1 MITRRRL
8 LASAAAAPP
17 AVALAASAG
26 QPGYGVAPAVA
37 GKNILIFINDQQRAT
52 QHFPRGWEE
61 ENLPGLTRLKK
72 HGVSFENAFTNAC
85 MCSPSRATMFTGL
98 YPAQHGVKYTL
109 EEDMPADQYPQVEL
123 STDLTNLASVMSAA
137 GYEVVY
143 KGKWHCSKPEGEDWA
158 PSDLA
163 AYGFSRWDPPDSGG
177 NQDLSEAGGGTVD
190 HDGHYMHDQGDAAA
204 GEEGVIQFL
213 RRREG
218 ATKPWCLVVGL
229 VNPHD
234 VLFYPGPR
242 KMDPPKWQQA
252 GYTQAD
258 LEGDIGLPPTVLE
271 DLRTKPDAQAQFAR
285 LYGAGGKPLTRKQK
299 LEYINFYGN
308 LMKVVDGYLVEILDT
323 LAETHQLRDT
333 VVIRTSDH
341 GEMGLAHRM
350 QQKNFNFYEEST
362 RIPLVF
368 SNPELFRRP
377 RRSRELVSHLDLLPT
392 LATLVDAP
400 DDVRSDDWR
409 GVDYSGLVLGTKRRA
424 VQKDIVFTYDDWQ
437 AGQSSGPYIRP
448 PNHIVAVREKRW
460 KVAKYYDTAGIEPA
474 QWEMYDL
481 AKDPLERHNLAY
493 KPKRMTKVQRSNFR
507 RLKKRIKQAEKTD
520 LLPLAH
526 GAGRAGEERQPL
538 PS

>member
-8 LASAAAAPP
+8 LASAAATPP
-17 AVALAASAG
+17 AVALAG
-26 QPGYGVAPAVA
+26 GVNDPGLAVAPAVA

-61 ENLPGLTRLKK
+61 ENLPGLTRLKQN
-72 HGVSFENAFTNAC
+72 GVSFENAFTNAC

-123 STDLTNLASVMSAA
+123 STGLPNLASVMSAA

-143 KGKWHCSKPEGEDWA
+143 KGKWHCSKPAGEDWA

-190 HDGHYMHDQGDAAA
+190 HDGHYMHDEGDPEA
-204 GEEGVIQFL
+204 GEEGVLQFIA
-213 RRREG
+213 RRAG
-218 ATKPWCLVVGL
+218 AERPWCLVVGL

-242 KMDPPKWQQA
+242 NMDPPKWQQA
-252 GYTQAD
+252 GYD
-258 LEGDIGLPPTVLE
+258 ESYLEGDIGLPATYDE

-285 LYGAGGKPLTRKQK
+285 LYGLGGKPLTRQQK
-299 LEYINFYGN
+299 LDYVNFYGN
-308 LMKVVDGYLVEILDT
+308 LIKLVDGYLVEILDALEDT
-323 LAETHQLRDT
+323 GQLDDT

-350 QQKNFNFYEEST
+350 QQKNFNYYEESA
-362 RIPLVF
+362 RIPLVY
-368 SNPELFRRP
+368 SNPELFGTART
-377 RRSRELVSHLDLLPT
+377 SRQLVSHLDLLPT

-400 DDVRSDDWR
+400 EDARSEDWR
-409 GVDYSGLVLGTKRRA
+409 GVDYSGLVLGSESSA
-424 VQKDIVFTYDDWQ
+424 VQDDVLFTYDDWQ
-437 AGQSSGPYIRP
+437 AGQANGPYIRP
-448 PNHIVAVREKRW
+448 PNHIVAVRERRW
-460 KVAKYYDTAGIEPA
+460 KVAKYYDAAGVQPV
-474 QWEMYDL
+474 QWEMYDVV
-481 AKDPLERHNLAY
+481 KDPLERHNLAY
-493 KPKRMTKVQRSNFR
+493 RPAQMTPVQRAAFV
-507 RLKKRIKQAEKTD
+507 RLKRRIKQAEGSD
-520 LLPLAH
+520 LLPLDH
-526 GAGRAGEERQPL
+526 GSGG
-538 PS
+538 